1 MPPWSRDREAQLTG
15 TEIRYANLA
24 RAGAAQSRLDRADLT
39 DTDLRGADL
48 EQAHFNGTNLSRSY
62 LQGANLRRADLSYAD
77 LRSADLSDTC
87 LDGTVLTGAQTDD
100 ATVWPVEVDAG
111 RRNELGIIESSEHS
125 PAQPSP
131 DPRSQEV
138 ASGFLLGLAWAGR
151 SRAWLPL
158 WRVLAKR
165 RLGHWPRLGW
175 LHKHSLRL
183 VPSMRSSAADRGPD
197 ACDGTC
203 SLGRGVSAEVTGAL
217 GTRDGVKIRQHER
230 TRVGI
235 RLFSDQRIVHIF
247 TSRFRGNV
255 LFCCV

>member
-1 MPPWSRDREAQLTG
+1 MPPWSRDRGARLTG
-15 TEIRYANLA
+15 TEIRHANLA

-77 LRSADLSDTC
+77 LRGADLSDTC

-125 PAQPSP
+125 TAQPSP

-138 ASGFLLGLAWAGR
+138 ASGFRLGLAWAGR

-165 RLGHWPRLGW
+165 RLDIGRDWAGCINVRCDSFRQCALLPQTEGQTLVTVLAASGVAFPR
-175 LHKHSLRL
+175 KSL
-183 VPSMRSSAADRGPD
+183 
-197 ACDGTC
+197 
-203 SLGRGVSAEVTGAL
+203 
-217 GTRDGVKIRQHER
+217 
-230 TRVGI
+230 
-235 RLFSDQRIVHIF
+235 VHIF

-255 LFCCV
+255 LFCRV